1 MTQKT
6 FEPSICSIN
15 IGAHSENAGAIGVVM
30 ENVVSSR
37 LPCSDLNR
45 GDQYQFIWSILAQ
58 CFTKLGRTRLVAFR
72 QDRMDERERL
82 RSEEDWVASTVFVL
96 VSILLLINIEF
107 FSCDLFDLFLQ
118 CHWHTATDTFFSTLV
133 PAFGE

>member
-1 MTQKT
+1 
-6 FEPSICSIN
+6 
-15 IGAHSENAGAIGVVM
+15 
-30 ENVVSSR
+30 
-37 LPCSDLNR
+37 
-45 GDQYQFIWSILAQ
+45 
-58 CFTKLGRTRLVAFR
+58 
-72 QDRMDERERL
+72 MDERERL